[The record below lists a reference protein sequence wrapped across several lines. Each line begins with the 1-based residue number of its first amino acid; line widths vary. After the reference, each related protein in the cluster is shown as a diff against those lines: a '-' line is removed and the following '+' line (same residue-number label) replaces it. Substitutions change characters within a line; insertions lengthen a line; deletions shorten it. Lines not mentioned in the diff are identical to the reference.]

1 MTQTHLQDFSS
12 PNPKQFICDR
22 AGFSFARL
30 EEKIRQSDWWM
41 QASQTVDCHHSNN
54 SGVMLTHHLESVYEH
69 VGRIFQQP
77 AIGFYARMFSLMQA
91 LSMDPK
97 EVEAELKIV
106 ALLHDIGKL
115 KEDKSVLMAH
125 PITGKPA
132 HRRHGIVG
140 LMAAMEIIGADLETH
155 PPRQLRIY
163 RTIELHDISYGL
175 FREFNQT
182 GSLPQQD
189 RWTKINHKIHSIP
202 AAGLMYLLLFKLAD
216 IHGHHSIHDVV
227 WFYETVQWQYFQP
240 LGLELPI
247 PTEKDI
253 RK

>member
-1 MTQTHLQDFSS
+1 MVPIDEDRLKVGAFVVHCKGMTKTHLQAFSS
-12 PNPKQFICDR
+12 PDPEQLSSKP
-22 AGFSFARL
+22 AEVSFARL

-54 SGVMLTHHLESVYEH
+54 SGVMLTHHLESVYQH

-77 AIGFYARMFSLMQA
+77 AIGFYARMFSLMA
-91 LSMDPK
+91 TLSMDVK

-140 LMAAMEIIGADLETH
+140 LMAAMEIIGADLE
-155 PPRQLRIY
+155 PKPARQLRIY

-189 RWTKINHKIHSIP
+189 RWMQINHKSIP
-202 AAGLMYLLLFKLAD
+202 FLLQD
-216 IHGHHSIHDVV
+216 
-227 WFYETVQWQYFQP
+227 
-240 LGLELPI
+240 
-247 PTEKDI
+247 
-253 RK
+253 

>member
-1 MTQTHLQDFSS
+1 
-12 PNPKQFICDR
+12 
-22 AGFSFARL
+22 
-30 EEKIRQSDWWM
+30 M

-54 SGVMLTHHLESVYEH
+54 SGVMLTDHLEAVYQH
-69 VGRIFQQP
+69 VTQIFQQP
-77 AIGFYARMFSLMQA
+77 AVGFYARMFSLMAA
-91 LSMDPK
+91 LSMDTK

-140 LMAAMEIIGADLETH
+140 LMAAMEIVGEELE
-155 PPRQLRIY
+155 PQPARQLRIY

-216 IHGHHSIHDVV
+216 IHGHHNVHDVI

-240 LGLELPI
+240 LGLSLPI